1 MYLPTHEAQ
10 RLVLATDYLNLP
22 AEKQRYWT
30 AILVA
35 CQTPG
40 IPIQDLE
47 MQAQLASIWKVTSG
61 TYQRLVAGA

>member
-10 RLVLATDYLNLP
+10 RRVLATDYLNLP
-22 AEKQRYWT
+22 TEKQRYWI

-40 IPIQDLE
+40 IPVQDPE
-47 MQAQLASIWKVTSG
+47 MQAQLASIWKATSP

>member
-10 RLVLATDYLNLP
+10 RRVIAAEYLNLS

-40 IPIQDLE
+40 IPVADSE
-47 MQAQLASIWKVTSG
+47 MQAQLASIWKSTSA
-61 TYQRLVAGA
+61 TYQRLLAL